1 MWVFIILYIP
11 SVYRTLCLKDWV
23 SIIITVDEKV
33 FKGGER
39 KEEKDLHVILEESCY
54 ILGLPF
60 CPWSHSY
67 PCAFPASSK
76 VICIF
81 FFFWEVR
88 VTRGGGVSVLLSSSC
103 IFILS
108 YFVFVLN
115 NPRLSMRVMCVSET
129 LKNIIDCSTLGLKRS
144 HASLSFCPQ
153 RKYMSKCQGL
163 KQRGVIWCCQNQI
176 FTSRKCISF
185 INIINTC
192 FQVWILR
199 MIFSEENR
207 LI

>member
-1 MWVFIILYIP
+1 MKKCSKGVRERRKKISMWSWKSPATYWGCHSVLGPIAILVL
-11 SVYRTLCLKDWV
+11 SL
-23 SIIITVDEKV
+23 
-33 FKGGER
+33 
-39 KEEKDLHVILEESCY
+39 
-54 ILGLPF
+54 LPVRLF
-60 CPWSHSY
+60 
-67 PCAFPASSK
+67 AF
-76 VICIF
+76 F

-163 KQRGVIWCCQNQI
+163 KQRRVIWCCQNQI